1 MEKALLYHEKKFP
14 PMLPRILRVTRAKS
28 IKNSSTHNRRHP
40 NKNGVSSEPSGIYQ
54 PKLPSEDQ
62 SLVGRAGKL
71 FGRAVAAHLKSSE
84 HVNHQPPQKFHQIT
98 KTPKSIVFEGHRAS
112 RNQGKESLRS
122 GGSGKN
128 HGKPRSRSSKRGAA
142 FKASGGK
149 SSKSR

>member
-28 IKNSSTHNRRHP
+28 IKNSSTYNRRHQH
-40 NKNGVSSEPSGIYQ
+40 KDGVSSKSSEIYQ

-71 FGRAVAAHLKSSE
+71 FGRAVAAHLKNSE
-84 HVNHQPPQKFHQIT
+84 HVNDPPHKRFNQIT
-98 KTPKSIVFEGHRAS
+98 KTPESIVFEGHRAS
-112 RNQGKESLRS
+112 RNPGKESLRS
-122 GGSGKN
+122 GGSGKKQ
-128 HGKPRSRSSKRGAA
+128 GKPRSRSSKRGAA